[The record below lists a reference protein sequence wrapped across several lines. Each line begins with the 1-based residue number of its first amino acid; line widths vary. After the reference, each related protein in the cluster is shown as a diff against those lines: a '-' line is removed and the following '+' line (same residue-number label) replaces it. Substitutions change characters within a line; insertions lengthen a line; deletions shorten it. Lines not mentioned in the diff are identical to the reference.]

1 MNLVRALRRE
11 AAGSEE
17 INNRPVGHK
26 KVPKKINIQALTWS
40 LKFLTAGLSF
50 LFCLRRKSLLTP
62 TVRSPRR

>member
-26 KVPKKINIQALTWS
+26 VPKKINIQALTWS

-50 LFCLRRKSLLTP
+50 PFFLRRKSLLTP